1 MGEFGRCCAGYRGS
15 GGEAAARWQHRC
27 HSRGGAM
34 TGQLEKIHEAQQ
46 NSAAEVQNAVE
57 SGSDEEI
64 IEAYG
69 KYGKRFAPR

>member
-1 MGEFGRCCAGYRGS
+1 MKSPRS
-15 GGEAAARWQHRC
+15 
-27 HSRGGAM
+27 SRP
-34 TGQLEKIHEAQQ
+34 GQLEKIHEAHQ

-64 IEAYG
+64 IEAYE